1 MTSEEVQHRFAHA
14 GNEAAVI
21 ACVLRDASN
30 YFQVESKLTDND
42 FLTPHHRALWRIIK
56 TLTRQDV
63 VTLDAATIL
72 AQSEVLKLSD
82 MIGGYDYINA
92 LFEKSVDPHN
102 IDFYIDRLTDAST
115 KFQVMEAIK
124 DIEEVTDK
132 NRVFTG
138 DNLNADT
145 IVEFAQ
151 DKFLQIAVS
160 GQRGEDASDLAEGL
174 DELLDEIASSPDG
187 ARGFPTSFPILD
199 EAINGLETGT
209 LTVLGARPK
218 TGKSALL
225 LNWAIHM
232 AYQCKKP
239 VLYLDTEM
247 STREQQFRALSILS
261 GVPEREIK
269 NGTYLQNPENGG
281 LIRKAIEI
289 MNSGLILHKYYPD
302 FTPEG
307 VCAQMRKY
315 HHQGRADT
323 LFFDYIKLAGS
334 DLQQISSVKEHQAL
348 GYLCVALKNLA
359 GELDIPVITAA
370 QIGRGGANKG
380 HATSADFADT
390 DRILRYANTLLA
402 LSAKT
407 QEDFKK
413 AEEEYGREN
422 TLKMGTHR
430 LQILDTRGGGTNFEG
445 IDLYFR
451 KEILTMREAMV
462 QRDSFLT
469 HQEVDNEY

>member
-1 MTSEEVQHRFAHA
+1 MSEEVQSRFAHA

-21 ACVLRDASN
+21 ACVLRDSSN
-30 YFQVESKLTDND
+30 YFQVESKLTDTD
-42 FLTPHHRALWRIIK
+42 FLTPHHRALWRIIQ

-63 VTLDAATIL
+63 VSLDAATIL
-72 AQSEVLKLSD
+72 IQAEVLKLSEL
-82 MIGGYDYINA
+82 IGGYDYINA
-92 LFEKSVDPHN
+92 LFDKGIDPNN
-102 IDFYIDRLTDAST
+102 IDFYIDRILDAST
-115 KFQVMEAIK
+115 KLQVMSAIR

-160 GQRGEDASDLAEGL
+160 GQRGEDAVDLVEGVE
-174 DELLDEIASSPDG
+174 ELLEDITNAPQG
-187 ARGFPTSFPILD
+187 VQGFPTSFPILD
-199 EAINGLETGT
+199 DALNGLEPGT

-225 LNWAIHM
+225 LNWAIHI
-232 AYQCKKP
+232 AYYCKQP

-261 GVPEREIK
+261 GIPEREIK
-269 NGTYLQNPENGG
+269 NGTYQQESQNEDR
-281 LIRKAIEI
+281 IRGAMEV
-289 MNSGLILHKYYPD
+289 MRSGLILHKYYPD

-315 HHQGRADT
+315 HHQGKAQT
-323 LFFDYIKLAGS
+323 LFFDYIKLASS
-334 DLQQISSVKEHQAL
+334 DLQQIGSVKEHQAL

-359 GELDIPVITAA
+359 GELSIPVVTAA
-370 QIGRGGANKG
+370 QIGRAGANKG

-402 LSAKT
+402 LTAKT
-407 QEDFKK
+407 QDDFKK
-413 AEEEYGREN
+413 AEEEYGRD
-422 TLKMGTHR
+422 TALKMGTHR
-430 LQILDTRGGGTNFEG
+430 LQILDTRGGGTNFDG

-451 KEILTMREAMV
+451 KEILTIREASV
-462 QRDSFLT
+462 QRSSFIADS
-469 HQEVDNEY
+469 EGDNGF